1 MPKLLYYK
9 ILKFQPDNLEI
20 LQKNFDLV
28 SLETPQDDTDE
39 ILADIEIAFA
49 PLGFFYNKEKID
61 RMPKLKVIASNTTG
75 EPHIDREYAESK
87 GIKVLSL
94 KYEQEFLK
102 TITPTAEHTFGL
114 ILALIRRTPWAYQS
128 VLGGVWDRRP
138 FGGKA
143 MLSRMS
149 IGIAGLGRL
158 GKLVAQYAKAF
169 QMAKI
174 LYYDPFVEKSDIEG
188 MEKVGSLEEMVGQ
201 SDIITIHIP
210 AEKETYKIFN
220 KELFD
225 KFKQGSFLINT
236 SRAELVD
243 EKAMLEALE
252 SGRLAGA
259 AIDVFDGEFEM
270 NHDEFLRKSPLLA
283 YAKTRDNLL
292 ITPHIGGST
301 IDAWRLTERRVID
314 KIFEVLGKSQN

>member
-1 MPKLLYYK
+1 M
-9 ILKFQPDNLEI
+9 LKFQPENLEI
-20 LQKNFDLV
+20 LKKNFDMV
-28 SLETPQDDTDE
+28 ILETPQNDTDE
-39 ILADIEIAFA
+39 ILSDIEIAFA
-49 PLGFFYNKEKID
+49 PLGFFFDKGKIN
-61 RMPKLKVIASNTTG
+61 RMPKLKIIASNTTG

-87 GIKVLSL
+87 GIKVISL

-114 ILALIRRTPWAYQS
+114 ILALIRRTPWAFDS
-128 VLGGVWDRRP
+128 VLKGAWDRRP

-169 QMAKI
+169 QMPQI
-174 LYYDPFVEKSDIEG
+174 LFYDPHVKKSDIEG
-188 MEKVGSLEEMVGQ
+188 IEKVNSLEELISQ

-210 AEKETYKIFN
+210 VEKETQKLFN
-220 KELFD
+220 KELFS
-225 KFKQGSFLINT
+225 KFKAGSFLINT

-243 EKAMLEALE
+243 EKAMLAALE
-252 SGRLAGA
+252 LGKLAGA
-259 AIDVFDGEFEM
+259 AIDVFEGEFEM
-270 NHDEFLRKSPLLA
+270 NHDELLRKSPLLA
-283 YAKTRDNLL
+283 YAKTHDNLL

-301 IDAWRLTERRVID
+301 LDAWKLTEQRVID
-314 KIFEVLGKSQN
+314 KIFEQLKR

>member
-1 MPKLLYYK
+1 
-9 ILKFQPDNLEI
+9 
-20 LQKNFDLV
+20 
-28 SLETPQDDTDE
+28 
-39 ILADIEIAFA
+39 
-49 PLGFFYNKEKID
+49 
-61 RMPKLKVIASNTTG
+61 
-75 EPHIDREYAESK
+75 
-87 GIKVLSL
+87 
-94 KYEQEFLK
+94 
-102 TITPTAEHTFGL
+102 
-114 ILALIRRTPWAYQS
+114 
-128 VLGGVWDRRP
+128 
-138 FGGKA
+138 
-143 MLSRMS
+143 
-149 IGIAGLGRL
+149 
-158 GKLVAQYAKAF
+158 
-169 QMAKI
+169 MAKI

-252 SGRLAGA
+252 SGRLAVA

-314 KIFEVLGKSQN
+314 KIFEVLGISQN